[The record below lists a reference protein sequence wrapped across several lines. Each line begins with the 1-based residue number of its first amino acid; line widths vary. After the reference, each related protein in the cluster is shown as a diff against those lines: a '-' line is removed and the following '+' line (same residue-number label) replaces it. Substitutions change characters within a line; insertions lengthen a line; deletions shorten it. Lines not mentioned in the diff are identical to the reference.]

1 MAFTE
6 FITSAS
12 QFGRA
17 VRLARKERGLS
28 QRALAQRCGCSQ
40 RFISEL
46 ERGKQTAE
54 LGKALGVLGEL
65 GLSIRIEGRVA
76 SRSGSEAVD
85 RLRERVNS
93 DLERAERRRTSL
105 FDYLER

>member
-1 MAFTE
+1 MPFTE
-6 FITSAS
+6 LITNAS
-12 QFGRA
+12 QFGQA

-46 ERGKQTAE
+46 ERGKPTAE

-105 FDYLER
+105 SDYLER

>member
-1 MAFTE
+1 MVFTE

-12 QFGRA
+12 QFGQA

-46 ERGKQTAE
+46 ERGKPTAE

-65 GLSIRIEGRVA
+65 GFSIRVEGRSV
-76 SRSGSEAVD
+76 SHSGSEAVD

-105 FDYLER
+105 SDYLER

>member
-1 MAFTE
+1 MLHAE
-6 FITSAS
+6 CIADAS

-17 VRLARKERGLS
+17 VRVARKERGLS

-65 GLSIRIEGRVA
+65 GLTIRIEEIGA
-76 SRSGSEAVD
+76 AQSGSEAVN
-85 RLRERVNS
+85 RLRERVIAN
-93 DLERAERRRTSL
+93 LERAERRRASL
-105 FDYLER
+105 SDYLEG

>member
-1 MAFTE
+1 MHLVGH
-6 FITSAS
+6 ITDAS

-17 VRLARKERGLS
+17 VRMARKGQGMS

-46 ERGKQTAE
+46 ERGKPTAE

-65 GLSIRIEGRVA
+65 GLSLGIERSA
-76 SRSGSEAVD
+76 SAHVGHEAVD
-85 RLRERVNS
+85 DLRSRVNS
-93 DLERAERRRTSL
+93 ELERAGRRRTSL
-105 FDYLER
+105 SDYLEG

>member
-1 MAFTE
+1 MLHAE
-6 FITSAS
+6 CIVDAS

-17 VRLARKERGLS
+17 VRVARKERGLS

-65 GLSIRIEGRVA
+65 GLTVRIGE
-76 SRSGSEAVD
+76 SGAAQSGHEAVN
-85 RLRERVNS
+85 RLRERTIAN
-93 DLERAERRRTSL
+93 LERAGRRRTSL
-105 FDYLER
+105 SDYLEG